1 MRALLC
7 KELGGPEKLLIEEV
21 ADPVAGRGE
30 VVIDVRAAGFNFP
43 DLLII
48 QGKYQFTPPLP
59 FSPGGEVAGRIA
71 SLGEGVKGLR
81 PRDRVTATTIFGGFA
96 EKLKVSAAQVTP
108 LPESIPYEVGA
119 GFTVA
124 YGTSYHAL
132 KQRAELKEGESL
144 LVLGAAGGVGL
155 AAVEIGKAMGAKVI
169 AAASSDEKLETARQ
183 HGADETINYSQ
194 EDLKARAKAL
204 GGGGVD
210 VVYDPVGGEYSEAA
224 LRALNRGGRH
234 LVIGFAS
241 GEIPRIRLNL
251 TLLKECQIVGVYWGA
266 WALRNPKDQAKNMA
280 ELTALYDSGVIRPLI
295 SESYVLED
303 YLAAFE
309 SLAGRRAQGK
319 LVLRL
324 GPQD

>member
-7 KELGGPEKLLIEEV
+7 KELGRPEKLVIEEV
-21 ADPVAGRGE
+21 TDPVAGRGE

-81 PRDRVTATTIFGGFA
+81 PGDRVTATTIFGGFA
-96 EKLKVSAAQVTP
+96 EKLKVSVAQITP

-132 KQRAELKEGESL
+132 KQRAGLKEGESL

-169 AAASSDEKLETARQ
+169 AAASSDKKLETTYQ
-183 HGADETINYSQ
+183 HGADEGINYSE

-234 LVIGFAS
+234 LVIGFAA

-266 WALRNPKDQAKNMA
+266 YKKNEPETYRASFDELAKWYAEGRLKPHVSQVFPLAQVPQALGVLQSRQATGR
-280 ELTALYDSGVIRPLI
+280 LVIDI
-295 SESYVLED
+295 D
-303 YLAAFE
+303 
-309 SLAGRRAQGK
+309 G
-319 LVLRL
+319 
-324 GPQD
+324 